1 MLDIKFVR
9 ENPEIVKENIKKK
22 FQEHKLGLVDE
33 VIELDKKNREV
44 KVKGDELRSSRNSL
58 SSQIGALMKQGKKE
72 EAESIKSRVQEI
84 NNELVENEKLE
95 EQYAT
100 EIKEKMMKIPNI
112 IHESVP
118 IRKRW

>member
-22 FQEHKLGLVDE
+22 FQEHKLCLVDE

-118 IRKRW
+118 IRKR